1 MMLGTKIENL
11 KKLKENNINIPNFVV
26 VTHEDI
32 VKGNFEINLQSDLY
46 SVRSSANI
54 EDSDDSSF
62 AGLFDTFLNVK
73 KIELKEKIELCLKSL
88 YNESVLEYIKRNNLK
103 TETLKM
109 NVIVQEMICA
119 DYSGILFT
127 SNPQGILNESVIVV
141 GKGVGENV
149 VQDKVD
155 TTTYYYNLTDKV
167 YYYEGKTEYLNNE
180 KIEEL
185 IEMASKIKAILG
197 DFLDIEFAVKDN
209 IIYILQAR
217 KITTINDSSPLILDN
232 SNIVESYP
240 GISLPLTC
248 SFVNSVYGGIF
259 RSVSKRV
266 LKNKKVLNKY
276 DHVFSNMVGNANG
289 RLYYK
294 ISNWYTVIKFLPLNK
309 KIIPVWQE
317 MLGVKNKIYDKE
329 KVNIPVITR
338 MMTYFNSVYEILNAS
353 KNMKKLNEEFTQVNN
368 YFYSNFNNN
377 MSSKEILKL
386 YNEVENRLLSDWDI
400 TLYNDMSSFIFT
412 GLLKHNLKK
421 KYKNYEEVAN
431 NYISGISNIE
441 SIKPIKALI
450 NLSYQKDK
458 ISKEEFKDKFNDYIR
473 DYGDRSL
480 EELKMESETFRTN
493 PELLINK
500 INEYTNDRKKLEEL
514 YKNINKTKFDNIENE
529 NFLTKFY
536 IKKCMHGI
544 KNREISRLNRS
555 RIFGMVR
562 EMILAIGNNFEK
574 ENIISNQKDIFYL
587 TLDEIFESVEKPSDL
602 RQIIKCRKEEY
613 EIYKLLP
620 TYSRIIFEKNEFN
633 KIHKSINSKKIYLSK
648 NKITGVP
655 CSSRSCGRR
664 SFSY

>member
-1 MMLGTKIENL
+1 MLGTKIENL